1 MTRTA
6 ARTFTALVVVLLF
19 SAGAGACSG
28 SDDTAP
34 DSTTTVAVSTPTT
47 SGRLGDLSD
56 LDGAAAGLTG
66 AALDC
71 YNVQLAVF
79 ALAAVPSGYLGGS
92 SQADLDS
99 LQADLDTLRAQI
111 PAAVTDDFDAYVAGI
126 VGYAEAVKGINVADI
141 TDPATKQQI
150 EAASAKL
157 DAPEVQ
163 TALDGIQTYLARTC
177 PAPTG

>member
-6 ARTFTALVVVLLF
+6 ARTFTALAAVLLL
-19 SAGAGACSG
+19 GAGACSG
-28 SDDTAP
+28 SDDAAP
-34 DSTTTVAVSTPTT
+34 DSTTTLAVTTPTT
-47 SGRLGDLSD
+47 SGRLGELSD

-66 AALDC
+66 DALDC

-79 ALAAVPSGYLGGS
+79 ALAAVPSGYLAGS

-99 LQADLDTLRAQI
+99 LQADLDTLRGQL
-111 PAAVTDDFDAYVAGI
+111 PVAVTADFDAYVAGI
-126 VGYAEAVKGINVADI
+126 VSYGEAVKGIDVADI
-141 TDPATKQQI
+141 TNPATQQQI
-150 EAASAKL
+150 EAASAEL

-163 TALDGIQTYLARTC
+163 TALDGIQSYLAATC